1 MSLRLAVASSFV
13 DRNVVSCVKCSEGFL
28 SLFGPTKAQ
37 PRLTRCFRRK
47 THVAQAMD
55 TQSLQASRP
64 RIHGSLV
71 QCIRSVPTAYAF
83 KHLHTSNTVPK
94 GWWPSHEAAGESKDT
109 GGESKGKSGELKDTG
124 GETKGEDLKDGETV
138 SVLYAF

>member
-1 MSLRLAVASSFV
+1 
-13 DRNVVSCVKCSEGFL
+13 
-28 SLFGPTKAQ
+28 
-37 PRLTRCFRRK
+37 
-47 THVAQAMD
+47 MD